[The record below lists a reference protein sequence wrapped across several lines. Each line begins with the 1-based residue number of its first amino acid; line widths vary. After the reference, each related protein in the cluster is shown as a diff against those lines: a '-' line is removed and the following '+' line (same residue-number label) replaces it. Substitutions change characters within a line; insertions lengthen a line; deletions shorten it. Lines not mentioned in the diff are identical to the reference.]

1 MPMTEP
7 RTSRQHEKTRRVLDP
22 IERISEVLFG
32 LIMALT
38 FTGSIR
44 VSSAGQ
50 SEIRT
55 LLIGA
60 IGCNLAWGI
69 VDAVIYL
76 VTTLIERSRRIT
88 TLQNV
93 RNAASSEQAR
103 AVIAEAMPPDIA
115 SIVTS
120 QELEVVRVRLVQLP
134 DPPARPHLTRSD
146 LAAAG
151 AVFLLVVLSTFP
163 VVLPFAIV
171 GDVRLA
177 MNVSNAVALLMLFT
191 CGCSLGRYA
200 GRRTLFMGLS
210 MVATGAALVGTT
222 LLLGG

>member
-1 MPMTEP
+1 
-7 RTSRQHEKTRRVLDP
+7 
-22 IERISEVLFG
+22 
-32 LIMALT
+32 MALT
-38 FTGSIR
+38 FTGTIR
-44 VSSAGQ
+44 ISSAG
-50 SEIRT
+50 ENEMRT

-69 VDAVIYL
+69 VDAVIYI
-76 VTTLIERSRRIT
+76 VTTLVERSRQIT
-88 TLQNV
+88 LLHSI
-93 RNAASSEQAR
+93 RNAASPEQAH
-103 AVIAEAMPPDIA
+103 AIIADAMDPGVA
-115 SIVTS
+115 SIVTAH
-120 QELEVVRVRLVQLP
+120 ELEAIRARLVQLP
-134 DPPARPHLTRSD
+134 EPPPRPRLTRSD

-177 MNVSNAVALLMLFT
+177 MNVSNAVALLMLFA

-210 MVATGAALVGTT
+210 MVAIGAALVGIT